1 MRSTQVEHKRP
12 FTQKDLKE
20 AAQRGAEL
28 RSRSHADA
36 SPPPPLTEVGIGVHR
51 LTRLEDYRHE
61 LQRVYKALSAG
72 QIDESTAHRLV
83 WMLDNLRRAKSEE
96 DDLELMKTGVA
107 DDAPFAGLTIIGEGR
122 PEALPYSPKKE

>member
-1 MRSTQVEHKRP
+1 MRSGKVEHKRP
-12 FTQKDLKE
+12 FTQKNLKE
-20 AAQRGAEL
+20 AAQKGAEL
-28 RSRSHADA
+28 RSRSHAA
-36 SPPPPLTEVGIGVHR
+36 GLPPPPLTEIGLGTHR
-51 LTRLEDYRHE
+51 LTRLEDYRYE

-122 PEALPYSPKKE
+122 PAPLPYSPKKV

>member
-1 MRSTQVEHKRP
+1 MRSGKVEHKRP

-20 AAQRGAEL
+20 AAQKGAEL

-36 SPPPPLTEVGIGVHR
+36 LPPPPLTEVGIGVHR

-83 WMLDNLRRAKSEE
+83 WMLDSLRRAKSEE
-96 DDLELMKTGVA
+96 DELERMNTDVA
-107 DDAPFAGLTIIGEGR
+107 VTSPFAGFTIRGPDTV
-122 PEALPYSPKKE
+122 PEPR